1 MFHHPCFLHMT
12 VLSVQLNLR
21 RLLNLLPGP
30 LQRTTLDGLARV
42 NSQVPRTLLFPEPP
56 QDDEHLQR
64 FYECLAQ
71 TICQAPYSWHSNIFF
86 LTARG
91 APNAV
96 KSLLDFVIP
105 LPKAKTERER
115 DGRGTR
121 QAAREMSKGQTHVPT
136 VVMRFTQDKLFC

>member
-1 MFHHPCFLHMT
+1 MT

-115 DGRGTR
+115 ETEGGRDR
-121 QAAREMSKGQTHVPT
+121 QRERCPRVKHMFQ
-136 VVMRFTQDKLFC
+136 L